1 MSLVRLQG
9 VVLRY
14 RNRGEADRLLTILT
28 PDLGKILVLARG
40 CRRQKSRF
48 LAFCQLFCYGEL
60 ILQPYRDIFI
70 LNQAEVKNSYFDIR
84 NDMDKLSCAT
94 YSKPDRGCCNNG

>member
-48 LAFCQLFCYGEL
+48 LAFCQ
-60 ILQPYRDIFI
+60 
-70 LNQAEVKNSYFDIR
+70 
-84 NDMDKLSCAT
+84 
-94 YSKPDRGCCNNG
+94 